1 MRYKR
6 LIIWISVLLAMA
18 VAAFA
23 GYRYGDR
30 MCRTY
35 FGKPLSMEVVKE
47 QLTAMTE
54 GAEIPEGK
62 WQYGID
68 ISHHQPIVMWGGL
81 KVLLDENRM
90 TVWNRKKSVTE
101 LPIDYIIM
109 KASEGESFKDWRFR
123 GRWKKADKYGYKRGA
138 YHFFRPGKS
147 AVDQAQNYIRR
158 VGELD
163 TDDLPPVLDIERLDD
178 YSKDTLNNR
187 ALEWLQIVEKHY
199 GRKPIIYANPH
210 YLNNIIDPRIT
221 QNYPIWVANYKVSR
235 PAFGRWQYW
244 QFTDRALVRGVGC
257 VDLNV
262 KRK

>member
-1 MRYKR
+1 MKSR
-6 LIIWISVLLAMA
+6 LIKWTIFLFVLSTSLWLCHKR
-18 VAAFA
+18 VDKLCQE
-23 GYRYGDR
+23 YLNR
-30 MCRTY
+30 
-35 FGKPLSMEVVKE
+35 PLTFDFMKE
-47 QLTAMTE
+47 QVGALTE
-54 GAEIPEGK
+54 GAALPRGE
-62 WQYGID
+62 WSYGID
-68 ISHHQPIVMWGGL
+68 ISHHQPIVRWNKL
-81 KVLLDENRM
+81 KILLDEDGR
-90 TVWNRKKSVTE
+90 TVWRPEEAVRTE
-101 LPIDYIIM
+101 TIDFVFM
-109 KASEGESFKDWRFR
+109 KATEGESFKDWRFK
-123 GRWKKADKYGYKRGA
+123 GRWKKAKKAGITRGA

-147 AVDQAQNYIRR
+147 AVNQAQNYIRR

-178 YSKDTLNNR
+178 YSKETLNNR

-210 YLNNIIDPRIT
+210 YINNIIDPRIT

-235 PAFGRWQYW
+235 PSVERWQFW

>member
-1 MRYKR
+1 
-6 LIIWISVLLAMA
+6 
-18 VAAFA
+18 
-23 GYRYGDR
+23 
-30 MCRTY
+30 
-35 FGKPLSMEVVKE
+35 
-47 QLTAMTE
+47 
-54 GAEIPEGK
+54 
-62 WQYGID
+62 
-68 ISHHQPIVMWGGL
+68 
-81 KVLLDENRM
+81 
-90 TVWNRKKSVTE
+90 
-101 LPIDYIIM
+101 M
-109 KASEGESFKDWRFR
+109 KATEGESFKDWRFK
-123 GRWKKADKYGYKRGA
+123 GRWKKAKKAGITRGA

-147 AVDQAQNYIRR
+147 AVNQAQNYIRR

-178 YSKDTLNNR
+178 YSKETLNNR

-210 YLNNIIDPRIT
+210 YINNIIDPRIT

-235 PAFGRWQYW
+235 PSVERWQFW

>member
-1 MRYKR
+1 MKKR
-6 LIIWISVLLAMA
+6 IILWWTSIILFATLIYCAWHYA
-18 VAAFA
+18 
-23 GYRYGDR
+23 DR
-30 MCRTY
+30 MCKEYIGERLTVD
-35 FGKPLSMEVVKE
+35 LLQE
-47 QLTAMTE
+47 QLRIMSE
-54 GAEIPEGK
+54 GAILPKGE
-62 WQYGID
+62 WNYGMD
-68 ISHHQPIVMWGGL
+68 ISHHQHFIRWNKL
-81 KVLLDENRM
+81 KILVDADGR
-90 TVWNRKKSVTE
+90 TVWDEDKAVRTE
-101 LPIDYIIM
+101 AIDYVFM
-109 KASEGESFKDWRFR
+109 KATEGESFKDWRFK
-123 GRWKKADKYGYKRGA
+123 GRWKKAKKAGITRGA

-178 YSKDTLNNR
+178 YSKETLNNR

-210 YLNNIIDPRIT
+210 YHNNIIDPRIT

-235 PAFGRWQYW
+235 PSVERWQFW